1 MILLGLLMA
10 AEVVRLSP
18 EAAAAARAEGEAR
31 ALAQY
36 EREDAVAAAKR
47 QGRGLLG
54 LGVGRRPLAQG
65 HAPLGDVGQSSFVYT
80 PGSVGYSRYR
90 DN

>member
-1 MILLGLLMA
+1 MILPLLVA

-31 ALAQY
+31 AVEMYA
-36 EREDAVAAAKR
+36 REDAAARAKR
-47 QGRGLLG
+47 GPKGFLG
-54 LGVGRRPLAQG
+54 AGVGTRALSRA
-65 HAPLGDVGQSSFVYT
+65 HAPLGDVGQSDFVYT

>member
-1 MILLGLLMA
+1 MLA

-31 ALAQY
+31 AVEMYA
-36 EREDAVAAAKR
+36 REDAAARAKR
-47 QGRGLLG
+47 GPNGSFEG
-54 LGVGRRPLAQG
+54 GIGTRPLSRA
-65 HAPLGDVGQSSFVYT
+65 HAPLGDVGQSDFVYT
-80 PGSVGYSRYR
+80 PGSVGRSRYR